1 MDLARF
7 MRIYTYLPFEER
19 KLTVLIIEEEPIN
32 WARAYKEIKDKTPL
46 GERVFKKLIEK
57 DLI

>member
-1 MDLARF
+1 
-7 MRIYTYLPFEER
+7 MRIYTYLPIEER